1 MNVDMALFRRGQRGV
16 FMATI
21 YLDDTKPT
29 ITISEAGR
37 KFDSRMMELKPDL
50 TQPQ

>member
-1 MNVDMALFRRGQRGV
+1 MNVDMVLFRRGQIGV
-16 FMATI
+16 FMATL
-21 YLDDTKPT
+21 YLDGAKPT

-37 KFDSRMMELKPDL
+37 KLDSRIMELKPDL